1 MSLSA
6 KAPVLQTLSA
16 DTLNHLQNRLNLNL
30 KVNVL
35 LDYDVCEQTFAIS
48 VWERVNNYCKVEQT
62 KEYYAPVDFIL
73 TSLTD
78 PNKKLHL
85 ELKSRDAIHE
95 KYDTFM
101 IGTKKIQN
109 IKKDNL
115 IPSLLIWSFNKKTAN
130 LEFSIANS
138 IYFIEYHEDMLDL
151 PSYKINGSDVN
162 YIPKN
167 KTTKTFEKLI
177 EYIETF
183 FNQSNDC

>member
-1 MSLSA
+1 MS
-6 KAPVLQTLSA
+6 LSA

-101 IGTKKIQN
+101 IGTKKIEN
-109 IKKDNL
+109 IKKNNL
-115 IPSLLIWSFNKKTAN
+115 IPSLLIWSFNKKSAN
-130 LEFSIANS
+130 LEFSVANS
-138 IYFIEYHEDMLDL
+138 IYFIEYHEDFLDL